1 MKQISRDPDTLV
13 AEPLTPGRDLV
24 DLARTALSGDNTSL
38 LRKLADISRHYSG
51 PDQQE
56 VRDQLM
62 RLTKKPLVNLRPLQS
77 AERLPVD
84 AKTRTPLLQPDSDPR
99 EPLLLEDSLEEELL
113 LIIEEFSHA
122 EQLAAAGLETN
133 NTLLLY
139 GPPGTGKTHIARHLA
154 QRLGRPL
161 NIVRLDSVISSL
173 LGDTAKNIRALFDFV
188 DGTNAILFLDEL
200 DALAKFRDDRKEL
213 GELKRVVNTLL
224 QGLDNLEP
232 TSIVIGATNHPEIL
246 DPAIWRRFTH
256 SIEVELPSQELRSA
270 LWNYYLFSDEAEK
283 RPLQALSVCSNHL
296 SCSDIR
302 EISLAARRRAVIT
315 GKPIELAQVT
325 AAVLASETGKIRRPK
340 ASSLTTSEMEELAKQ
355 LQQRGGLRQVEI
367 GDLLSTTRQHISKLL
382 K

>member
-139 GPPGTGKTHIARHLA
+139 GPPRYRQNSH
-154 QRLGRPL
+154 RPP
-161 NIVRLDSVISSL
+161 S
-173 LGDTAKNIRALFDFV
+173 
-188 DGTNAILFLDEL
+188 
-200 DALAKFRDDRKEL
+200 
-213 GELKRVVNTLL
+213 
-224 QGLDNLEP
+224 
-232 TSIVIGATNHPEIL
+232 GATP
-246 DPAIWRRFTH
+246 R
-256 SIEVELPSQELRSA
+256 
-270 LWNYYLFSDEAEK
+270 
-283 RPLQALSVCSNHL
+283 
-296 SCSDIR
+296 
-302 EISLAARRRAVIT
+302 
-315 GKPIELAQVT
+315 T
-325 AAVLASETGKIRRPK
+325 AAQYRAS
-340 ASSLTTSEMEELAKQ
+340 
-355 LQQRGGLRQVEI
+355 
-367 GDLLSTTRQHISKLL
+367 
-382 K
+382 